1 MFWLVRIQDKR
12 IFRWVIICKM
22 LSPKCCHRIYCHQNR
37 MPRHQKP
44 NPNKDLLKSP
54 GPSTDPWTVTCL
66 RTWKVWE
73 IQYRTR
79 NMMGPS
85 IMSVFGPRT
94 ELQSLKRDNPQSLW
108 NHVTLSFTK
117 SFWLK
122 LRSLSFQGWPSG
134 PSDLQ
139 AWDFWRFFWRLDK
152 VSQKSGSQK
161 VRLWKSFKQRS

>member
-1 MFWLVRIQDKR
+1 
-12 IFRWVIICKM
+12 M
-22 LSPKCCHRIYCHQNR
+22 LSPNSLSPKLYAASSKAQPEHGSSQKSRPGRPQSHGLYVMDCMIY
-37 MPRHQKP
+37 
-44 NPNKDLLKSP
+44 D
-54 GPSTDPWTVTCL
+54 GSTDS
-66 RTWKVWE
+66 
-73 IQYRTR
+73 
-79 NMMGPS
+79 NMAGPS
-85 IMSVFGPRT
+85 IMSVFGPRSRT
-94 ELQSLKRDNPQSLW
+94 RLQSLRRDNPQSLW

-122 LRSLSFQGWPSG
+122 LQSLSFQGWPSG

>member
-1 MFWLVRIQDKR
+1 
-12 IFRWVIICKM
+12 M
-22 LSPKCCHRIYCHQNR
+22 LSPKCCHRIHCHQNY
-37 MPRHQKP
+37 MPHHQKL
-44 NPNKDLLKSP
+44 NPNTDLLKSP
-54 GPSTDPWTVTCL
+54 GRPGSHG
-66 RTWKVWE
+66 KVRG
-73 IQYRTR
+73 IQYGSVTDR
-79 NMMGPS
+79 PS
-85 IMSVFGPRT
+85 IMSVFGPRLRT
-94 ELQSLKRDNPQSLW
+94 ELQSLRRDNPQSLW

>member
-1 MFWLVRIQDKR
+1 
-12 IFRWVIICKM
+12 M
-22 LSPKCCHRIYCHQNR
+22 LSPNSLSPKLYAASSKAQPEHGSS
-37 MPRHQKP
+37 QKP
-44 NPNKDLLKSP
+44 RPGRPRSHGLKP
-54 GPSTDPWTVTCL
+54 A
-66 RTWKVWE
+66 WKVRG
-73 IQYRTR
+73 IQYGSVTDR
-79 NMMGPS
+79 PS
-85 IMSVFGPRT
+85 IMSVFGPRLRT
-94 ELQSLKRDNPQSLW
+94 ELQSLRRDNPQSLW